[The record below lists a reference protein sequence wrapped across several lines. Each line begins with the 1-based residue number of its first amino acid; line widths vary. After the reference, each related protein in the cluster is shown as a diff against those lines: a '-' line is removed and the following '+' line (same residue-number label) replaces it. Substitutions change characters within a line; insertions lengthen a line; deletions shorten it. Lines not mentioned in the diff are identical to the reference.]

1 MVGRNGGALALA
13 GFFVAGLLTL
23 LRLTTPFSSGLV
35 RFAKTTQRGCLMA
48 TIPTEA
54 RALLTISFSAD
65 TDFTVLAA
73 YCDKLALALAECD
86 NPALHMAFCGRLATA
101 LALLRP
107 CLFDPIPSHLMD
119 SLTVDEPPAAFPRF
133 APDTN
138 TLCDYCQIL
147 VQLLLCRTFPPQM
160 EEQLNWLL
168 SELVEYFAAEI
179 NAPRWIRTADGV
191 KFIEEVIA

>member
-1 MVGRNGGALALA
+1 MA
-13 GFFVAGLLTL
+13 
-23 LRLTTPFSSGLV
+23 TTPIQ
-35 RFAKTTQRGCLMA
+35 TH
-48 TIPTEA
+48 P
-54 RALLTISFSAD
+54 LLAVPFSAD

-73 YCDKLALALAECD
+73 HCDKLALALAECD
-86 NPALHMAFCGRLATA
+86 DPALRMAFCGRLAAA

-107 CLFDPIPSHLMD
+107 GLYDPIPPHLMD
-119 SLTVDEPPAAFPRF
+119 SLTVDALPATFPRF

-138 TLCDYCQIL
+138 TLCNYCQIL
-147 VQLLLCRTFPPQM
+147 AQLLLCRTFPPQM

-191 KFIEEVIA
+191 KFIDEVMA